1 MFPGFL
7 KITGETYEDQILPE
21 MKVGDKLKAKKT
33 AAEEYETSPPPRYT
47 DASLISSLEK
57 QGIGR
62 PSTYAPII
70 STIQIRQYVDKD
82 EGKFKPTSLGVAVNQ
97 YLVTNF
103 DDVLSLPFTANMEED
118 LDKVALGKL
127 DWKKMMKDFWGI
139 FEKKV
144 VTATKE
150 SERVKVEVEKL
161 GKKCPDCKE
170 GELVIRVGR
179 FGKFISCSRF
189 PDCKYTAQFKELAG
203 FKCPDCGGEAV
214 VKKTKKG
221 RKFYGCA
228 NYPKCKWAGW
238 KKP

>member
-1 MFPGFL
+1 
-7 KITGETYEDQILPE
+7 
-21 MKVGDKLKAKKT
+21 
-33 AAEEYETSPPPRYT
+33 
-47 DASLISSLEK
+47 
-57 QGIGR
+57 
-62 PSTYAPII
+62 
-70 STIQIRQYVDKD
+70 
-82 EGKFKPTSLGVAVNQ
+82 
-97 YLVTNF
+97 
-103 DDVLSLPFTANMEED
+103 LPFTANMEED

-203 FKCPDCGGEAV
+203 FKCPECGGEAV